1 MVGNDNTDAGF
12 NGTGQELIFQN
23 KSSLSI
29 SHSHEHEHEVSVG
42 TSTHTNTHAHTNIN
56 KKMSLMD
63 LQQVLF
69 LILVLTKAQSY
80 LQNNRLLRRKR
91 RAWKSCIIPVR

>member
-1 MVGNDNTDAGF
+1 MVGNDNMDAGF

-42 TSTHTNTHAHTNIN
+42 TSTHTSTHTHEYQQEDEPHGSSTSVIFDIGIN
-56 KKMSLMD
+56 KS
-63 LQQVLF
+63 
-69 LILVLTKAQSY
+69 TKLSAEQPTV
-80 LQNNRLLRRKR
+80 
-91 RAWKSCIIPVR
+91 A